1 MSERPPLA
9 LVAAVAH
16 GRVLGRGGT
25 IPWHYPE
32 DMKHFR
38 AVTKG
43 HAIIAGRKTYQSI
56 GRPLPDRRNIVI
68 TRDASFAAPGCDVV
82 TSLDAAMRLAREHDG
97 EPRVIG
103 GAEIYAQALPLA
115 TTIYLTEIDRDIE
128 GDVFFPAWDDGS
140 WREVERRVSGELT
153 FRRLVRAGRKDPLP

>member
-1 MSERPPLA
+1 MSAREPLA
-9 LVAAVAH
+9 LVAAMARNRVI
-16 GRVLGRGGT
+16 GREGS

-32 DMKHFR
+32 DMRHFR

-43 HAIIAGRKTYQSI
+43 HAIIAGRKTYRSI
-56 GRPLPDRRNIVI
+56 GKPLPDRRNIVI
-68 TRDASFAAPGCDVV
+68 TRDATFAAPGCEVV
-82 TSLDAAMRLAREHDG
+82 GSLDAALRLAREGDE

-115 TTIYLTEIDRDIE
+115 TKIYLTEIARDIE

-140 WREVERRVSGELT
+140 WREEERRESGDLT
-153 FRRLVRAGRKDPLP
+153 FRTLARVR